1 MVEEMSPTLEVISS
15 ELKGKYKIDEF
26 FYPDISMNIQIPDG
40 LKGEISEIIR
50 LLKKNHFEV
59 NSMNVYQVMQ
69 FKKKLL
75 TEYTDNRERRKIL
88 KAYQELLE
96 TKVKPVGTTIPLE
109 LIFVDGLVIILLSIV
124 ARFGLSFADEA
135 GKIAAR
141 KLLDNER
148 KQAKRHNMTGE
159 EYRFLKT
166 EAVTWIEEGKTIRS
180 LTKEIK
186 IKKKRGTKKNT

>member
-1 MVEEMSPTLEVISS
+1 MSSTLDVISF
-15 ELKGKYKIDEF
+15 ELKERYKIDEF

-40 LKGEISEIIR
+40 LKGEISEIIQ

-75 TEYTDNRERRKIL
+75 TEYRDNHERRKIL
-88 KAYQELLE
+88 EAYQELLE
-96 TKVKPVGTTIPLE
+96 KKVKPVGSAIPLQ
-109 LIFVDGLVIILLSIV
+109 LVLVDGLVIILLMVV

-141 KLLDNER
+141 KLLDKEK
-148 KQAKRHNMTGE
+148 KQAKRHNMTVE

-166 EAVTWIEEGKTIRS
+166 EAVSWIEEGKTIRS
-180 LTKEIK
+180 FTKEIK
-186 IKKKRGTKKNT
+186 KKKKGS